1 MDQRRVLTASE
12 HVDALTRQAHAHFP
26 TSSDGYTLHVTV
38 DDCEAWDNAVM
49 GLENQETVPDEQ
61 SEESFEGKMSKSR
74 PDTAKGK
81 KANKVQSSATRSTT
95 ADNTGQATRKRKAQR
110 RVLFLPEETRHNV
123 SF

>member
-1 MDQRRVLTASE
+1 
-12 HVDALTRQAHAHFP
+12 
-26 TSSDGYTLHVTV
+26 
-38 DDCEAWDNAVM
+38 M

-81 KANKVQSSATRSTT
+81 KADKVQSSATRSTT

-110 RVLFLPEETRHNV
+110 RVSFSPEETRHNGKLILSDRV
-123 SF
+123 YRSKLTRAQKQVRGPRGRGEKGCH